1 MLSPMVSMNMFC
13 NQDKEMVAIALTPL
27 PLPLLNQVTHSY
39 SAPNPPPPPLPL
51 HHFNSEVPLVLAI
64 IHYVCRFSNICLTA
78 LLFYEVHV
86 SLVAPYTKTY
96 FVVLQGEV
104 SEVSNHPQGYFFL
117 YANTF

>member
-1 MLSPMVSMNMFC
+1 MLCHVFSKNMFC
-13 NQDKEMVAIALTPL
+13 IQDNEMAAITLTPL
-27 PLPLLNQVTHSY
+27 KY
-39 SAPNPPPPPLPL
+39 PPPPHPP
-51 HHFNSEVPLVLAI
+51 SPTSPEVPLVFVMV
-64 IHYVCRFSNICLTA
+64 HYVCIFSNIYLTA

-86 SLVAPYTKTY
+86 SLVDSYTKTY